1 MNMQELKQDL
11 IRDESLETELYRCSS
26 QKLTIGVGRNLQDN
40 GITEDE
46 AMYLLE
52 NDINRCIKELKTLD
66 WFDDA
71 PECVKRGLINMNF
84 NMGWLTLQKFKKM
97 LNSLEQGFYQ
107 NAAIEALDS
116 RWAAQV
122 GKRAERIAELFRQ
135 AV

>member
-71 PECVKRGLINMNF
+71 PEGVKRGLINMNF
-84 NMGWLTLQKFKKM
+84 NMGWPTLQKFKKM

-116 RWAAQV
+116 RWASQV